1 MVNEHLSVVDKL
13 LFAVNQTG
21 DFTFDEDIINKAFK
35 GINRAFMKKWL
46 GGIMPSELLTKNL
59 KESIN
64 DIINLSEGGYFYK
77 KFPDKMHSPNY
88 GDKWGRLANY
98 IEINNRYISEMH
110 NERCKNGIF
119 GMIKILPA
127 IPPSAFS
134 FANCIIISQ
143 IFPNIFGDGY
153 NKGPFE
159 ENSIYG
165 IKLNAGYSENIISY
179 EIQDKISPE
188 EQLRAFNELCWF
200 RGIKTGFRMVISADQ
215 IKIAR
220 KNEKDENFDWKNPY
234 HQEIFINE
242 CVKLANLGFEAMF
255 IDSAKHIG
263 GYDMGN
269 YTGVGAL
276 PEYSQMQYILYEIR
290 KRSNMGGLSF
300 VGEKSSDDFSRY
312 KNMGLTAGTDFITG
326 DDFYKV
332 RELSEKIKYSR
343 EYAPGVEIENDNYE
357 GGISY
362 EQRLNRVN
370 SALFGYY
377 LASDKLPSFMQ
388 TNDIF
393 PLRYDTNTHHIMMTN
408 PSYSTDGTPESHY
421 YNAFAHQDGKNY
433 NKKLGELFAHAL
445 QF

>member
-1 MVNEHLSVVDKL
+1 MVNEHLNVVDKL

-21 DFTFDEDIINKAFK
+21 DFTFDKDIINKAFK

-220 KNEKDENFDWKNPY
+220 QNEKDENFDWKNPY

-290 KRSNMGGLSF
+290 KRSNIGGLSF

>member
-1 MVNEHLSVVDKL
+1 MVNEHLNVVDKL

-220 KNEKDENFDWKNPY
+220 QNEKDENFDWKNPY

-433 NKKLGELFAHAL
+433 NKKLGELFAYAL

>member
-433 NKKLGELFAHAL
+433 NKKLGELFAYAL

>member
-1 MVNEHLSVVDKL
+1 MVNEHLNVVDKL

-433 NKKLGELFAHAL
+433 NKKLGELFAYAL

>member
-77 KFPDKMHSPNY
+77 KFPNKMHSPNY

-220 KNEKDENFDWKNPY
+220 QNEKDENFDWKNPY

>member
-1 MVNEHLSVVDKL
+1 MVNEHLNVVDKL

>member
-1 MVNEHLSVVDKL
+1 MVNEHLNVVDKL

-21 DFTFDEDIINKAFK
+21 DFTFDKDIINKAFK

>member
-21 DFTFDEDIINKAFK
+21 DFTFDKDIINKAFK

-220 KNEKDENFDWKNPY
+220 QNEKDENFDWKNPY

>member
-21 DFTFDEDIINKAFK
+21 DFTFDKDIINKAFK

-220 KNEKDENFDWKNPY
+220 QNEKDENFDWKNPY

-433 NKKLGELFAHAL
+433 NKKLGELFAYAL

>member
-1 MVNEHLSVVDKL
+1 MVNEHLNVVDKL

-21 DFTFDEDIINKAFK
+21 DFTFDKDIINKAFK

-77 KFPDKMHSPNY
+77 KFPDQMHSPNY

-220 KNEKDENFDWKNPY
+220 QNEKDENFDWKNPY

>member
-1 MVNEHLSVVDKL
+1 MVNEHLNVVDKL

-21 DFTFDEDIINKAFK
+21 DFTFDKDIINKAFK

-220 KNEKDENFDWKNPY
+220 QNEKDENFDWKNPY

>member
-46 GGIMPSELLTKNL
+46 GEIMPSELLTKNL

>member
-46 GGIMPSELLTKNL
+46 GEIMPSELLTKNL

-433 NKKLGELFAHAL
+433 NKKLGELFAYAL

>member
-1 MVNEHLSVVDKL
+1 MVNEHLNVVDKL

-220 KNEKDENFDWKNPY
+220 QNEKDENFDWKNPY